1 MINPNSPFFLTSL
14 EQSGFDW
21 IVRYAIETGT
31 GGTQEAEVKLSYLL
45 GNISEHEH
53 EELQTLLSKLSV
65 FAAYVDT
72 DVTDEAFTEVL
83 GMYGAD
89 DVQLSEMQMLV
100 EIARSARSDE
110 ANDERDLMGIQTSKA
125 LAYYA
130 GRLDITKLFLSGLLD
145 QDSCQFSVIK
155 RKGYVHYRAKLPA
168 INLKS
173 NENTRK
179 AVACPGYSILVIWL
193 SEIEACCTRLVN
205 EAVNRQTKQ
214 LDLFAEGQYESPFE
228 ETQTEVDFD
237 NF

>member
-21 IVRYAIETGT
+21 TVTYAIETGT

-53 EELQTLLSKLSV
+53 EELLNLVSRLNV
-65 FAAYVDT
+65 FAAFVDT
-72 DVTDEAFTEVL
+72 DVSDKAFADL
-83 GMYGAD
+83 IAMY
-89 DVQLSEMQMLV
+89 DVDANLLSEMNML
-100 EIARSARSDE
+100 IDMAKAARSDE

-130 GRLDITKLFLSGLLD
+130 GRLEITKLFLSGLLD
-145 QDSCQFSVIK
+145 QDSCQFSVMK

-179 AVACPGYSILVIWL
+179 AVACPGYSILALWL
-193 SEIEACCTRLVN
+193 TEIEAYCTRLVN
-205 EAVNRQTKQ
+205 EAVNRQTAQ
-214 LDLFAEGQYESPFE
+214 LDLFAQGKYESPFE
-228 ETQTEVDFD
+228 EAQQEVDFD